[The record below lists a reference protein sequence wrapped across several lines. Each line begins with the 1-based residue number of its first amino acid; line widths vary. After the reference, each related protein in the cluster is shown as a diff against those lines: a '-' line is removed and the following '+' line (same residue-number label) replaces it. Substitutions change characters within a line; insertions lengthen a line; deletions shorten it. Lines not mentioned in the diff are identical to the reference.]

1 MTGPFRPLPLDR
13 NGLLFVLLFCNT
25 FGIGAFGPL
34 LPEIGRA
41 QALPDW
47 QLGLVASAFG
57 FARMVAAMPV
67 GALVAR
73 RLGATLMAAP
83 LVLAVGLALVV
94 SAGPLPVL
102 PAGSYCARP
111 DQPPREVRKGA

>member
-1 MTGPFRPLPLDR
+1 VTGPFRPLPLDR
-13 NGLLFVLLFCNT
+13 TGLLFCNT
-25 FGIGAFGPL
+25 FGIGTFGPL

-83 LVLAVGLALVV
+83 LVLAVGLHGSR
-94 SAGPLPVL
+94 SAPHAWEP
-102 PAGSYCARP
+102 GS
-111 DQPPREVRKGA
+111 PRGCCRSA

>member
-1 MTGPFRPLPLDR
+1 MTGPGRFARLDR
-13 NGLLFVLLFCNT
+13 TGLLFVLLFCNT
-25 FGIGAFGPL
+25 FGVGAFGPL

-57 FARMVAAMPV
+57 FARMAAAMPV

-73 RLGATLMAAP
+73 RLAATLIAAP
-83 LVLAVGLALVV
+83 VVLVVGLGLFV

-102 PAGSYCARP
+102 LAGRFLLGISTP
-111 DQPPREVRKGA
+111 